1 MSTRKRRPGDRP
13 EGRRLRSLDAY
24 NAVTPFIMKDRRDA
38 TNFFSDTVEMTGLDR
53 YIRRK
58 RAEGMKGFG
67 FLHIFVAAYVRTV
80 SQRPALNRFVSGKR
94 IFARNDIE
102 VVMTIKKELTT
113 AGTETSIKVAFAPT
127 DTLNE
132 VYVRISEAIE
142 KVRAEDNGTDKTA
155 ALVAR
160 FPRFFFS
167 FFMWAVRTLDYFGLM
182 PRSLMA
188 VSPFHGS
195 LVLTDLGSLG
205 IPPVWHHLYD
215 FGVVPIF
222 ISFGAKRRVNEL
234 QADGS
239 VAERKYLDYTV
250 ASDERICDGFYFAQS
265 LKYIRSLLRHPE
277 KLEVPPETVIEDVD

>member
-1 MSTRKRRPGDRP
+1 MSTRKKRLGDRRD
-13 EGRRLRSLDAY
+13 GRRLRSLDAY
-24 NAVTPFIMKDRRDA
+24 NAVTPYIMKDRRDA
-38 TNFFSDTVEMTGLDR
+38 TNYFSDSVEVSDIDR
-53 YIRRK
+53 YVRRK

-67 FLHIFVAAYVRTV
+67 FLHIFIAAYVRTV

-94 IFARNDIE
+94 IYARDGIE
-102 VVMTIKKELTT
+102 VVMTIKKEMTT
-113 AGTETSIKVAFAPT
+113 AGTETSIKVSFDPA
-127 DTLNE
+127 DTVND
-132 VYVRISEAIE
+132 VYARISEAVA

-182 PRSLMA
+182 PKALTD

-195 LVLTDLGSLG
+195 LVVTDLGSLG

-215 FGVVPIF
+215 FGVVPLF
-222 ISFGAKRRVNEL
+222 ISFGAKRRVYEL

-239 VAERKYLDYTV
+239 AAERKYLDYTV

-265 LKYIRSLLRHPE
+265 LKYIRSLMRHPE
-277 KLEVPPETVIEDVD
+277 KLETPPEEVVEDVE